1 MNITV
6 VGSGGWGT
14 ALALLL
20 HKNGH
25 NVTIWSFAQS
35 EIDYIRENHENAL
48 LKGISIPEDIALT
61 TDISCVKGKPLVVSA
76 VPSFAVRSTAKS
88 MAPHLDPDTVIV
100 SVTKGVERDTSK
112 RMSQIIAEETGNV
125 VAVLSGPTHAEE
137 VGRGVPTGCVV
148 ACADKQVAE
157 MVQDV
162 FMSDTFRVYAGGDIV
177 GAELGAAL
185 KNIYALVAGVLT
197 GAGCGDNTKALMM
210 TRGLTESARLGVAL
224 GAHKETFAG
233 LSGVGDLIVTCCSM
247 HSRNNRCGILIGQGK
262 SPEEAMKEVGAVVEG
277 YYASAS
283 AHFLAKKMGI
293 EMPIAEAAYHV
304 LYEGADVNET
314 INTLMNRRRGP
325 ENDETWL
332 EIAE

>member
-14 ALALLL
+14 ALAILL

-35 EIDYIRENHENAL
+35 EIDYINEHHENAL
-48 LKGISIPEDIALT
+48 LKGIHVPEEIALT

-76 VPSFAVRSTAKS
+76 VPSFAVRSTAKA

-100 SVTKGVERDTSK
+100 SVTKGVERDTSL
-112 RMSQIIAEETGNV
+112 RMSQIIAEETGNT

-148 ACADKQVAE
+148 ACKEKTVAE
-157 MVQDV
+157 MVQKA
-162 FMSDTFRVYAGGDIV
+162 FISDAFRVYAGNDIV

-185 KNIYALVAGVLT
+185 KNIYALIAGVLT
-197 GAGCGDNTKALMM
+197 GAGLGDNTKALMM

-224 GAHKETFAG
+224 GAQKETFAG
-233 LSGVGDLIVTCCSM
+233 LSGVGDLIVTCTSM

-262 SPEEAMKEVGAVVEG
+262 SPEEAMKEIGAVVEG

-283 AHFLAKKMGI
+283 AHYLAEKMGI
-293 EMPIAEAAYHV
+293 EMPIAEAAYRV
-304 LYEGADVNET
+304 LYERANVQDTIAD
-314 INTLMNRRRGP
+314 LMRRDP
-325 ENDETWL
+325 STEVDITWL
-332 EIAE
+332 